1 MICQQEVLRYKE
13 YMKQTAFRIFAAI
26 LLSIG
31 GGCLSCV
38 YAAPNEITPPVK
50 ASSERVNALEQKR
63 AVEEV
68 NTLIIDSYRARLDQ
82 VLEELYANIAKASK
96 GNRAAQVKA
105 LIIVRDDLDARLDA
119 ISEAN
124 VTANRKKILMGVY
137 FYLKTNIDEKVRQIQ
152 EK

>member
-1 MICQQEVLRYKE
+1 
-13 YMKQTAFRIFAAI
+13 
-26 LLSIG
+26 
-31 GGCLSCV
+31 V
-38 YAAPNEITPPVK
+38 YAAPNEIAPPVK
-50 ASSERVNALEQKR
+50 ASSERANVLEQKR